1 MALAPC
7 PDCGNQCSVLATAC
21 PKCGRPLASD
31 MKPNQP
37 LEKPHASALN
47 PTVAPLNNNSAIAGL
62 VVAAVIIVLA
72 LLCCMGGKGNRSSS
86 DYQPSTYSTGSQI
99 ETNSNYQRT
108 KPGYDPNAPLLPR
121 YKGDVEPLYNEVERR
136 KKEQGIDDKEAVRQI
151 IEEQEKASPP
161 Q

>member
-1 MALAPC
+1 
-7 PDCGNQCSVLATAC
+7 
-21 PKCGRPLASD
+21 
-31 MKPNQP
+31 
-37 LEKPHASALN
+37 
-47 PTVAPLNNNSAIAGL
+47 
-62 VVAAVIIVLA
+62 
-72 LLCCMGGKGNRSSS
+72 
-86 DYQPSTYSTGSQI
+86 YSTGSQI
-99 ETNSNYQRT
+99 ETNGNYQRT